1 MKPVIAL
8 DVDGVLNAGG
18 SPEDLGKGW
27 QLHRVEVPAEH
38 VPPSPLIG
46 GGGGHQKALTVNI
59 DPGLHGR
66 WINELSETVDFAWET
81 TWEDAANYALVPL
94 LGIAELPVATA
105 VKRTRPRFG
114 DTVIEWKARIRGAA
128 CVKARCAKS
137 SAGWR
142 ASRSPESP
150 TLWSAP
156 SGVSP
161 SAPRPGSYP
170 GGPPRCHGPASGRSR
185 SSQSG
190 RRPPGVRH
198 RR

>member
-38 VPPSPLIG
+38 VPLSPFIG

-59 DPGLHGR
+59 NPGLHGR
-66 WINELSETVDFAWET
+66 WINELSETVDFAWAT
-81 TWEDAANYALVPL
+81 TWEDAANYALAPL

-114 DTVIEWKARIRGAA
+114 DTVIEWKARSLDEAYPSRPVVWIDDLNAPLPVELAQR
-128 CVKARCAKS
+128 
-137 SAGWR
+137 
-142 ASRSPESP
+142 RSPP
-150 TLWSAP
+150 RYAAAGGHHGSAL
-156 SGVSP
+156 
-161 SAPRPGSYP
+161 RP
-170 GGPPRCHGPASGRSR
+170 A
-185 SSQSG
+185 
-190 RRPPGVRH
+190 
-198 RR
+198 